1 LGSWMMKHDIGIILF
16 SSLSRVSPR
25 LLCTATQQKN
35 GDEEAD
41 RPEQSAAEK
50 ALQEEKSKLDKQLKD
65 MTEKY
70 KRALA
75 DTENLR
81 TRSQKMI
88 EDAKLYGIQG
98 FSKDLLEV
106 ADILEKATESVPKE
120 EVTSQNPH
128 LKNLYDGLVMTEV
141 QIQKVFTKHGLV
153 KLNPDGLKFDPY
165 CI

>member
-1 LGSWMMKHDIGIILF
+1 
-16 SSLSRVSPR
+16 SLSRVSPR

-88 EDAKLYGIQG
+88 EDAKLYGKSSC
-98 FSKDLLEV
+98 F
-106 ADILEKATESVPKE
+106 
-120 EVTSQNPH
+120 N
-128 LKNLYDGLVMTEV
+128 
-141 QIQKVFTKHGLV
+141 VFLFAWFYFKMVL
-153 KLNPDGLKFDPY
+153 
-165 CI
+165 IA